1 MFKTQ
6 KNYNVKVW
14 SALIIVSIMGICIL
28 AWTRYQ
34 TNTITSSSKTSSSY
48 NKKSLQPSLDGS
60 EGVINGSNRY
70 SIVVGSTFNSTDENH
85 TSEPPTQTAWV
96 DPKGGGYYMGDGPF
110 DITDKNG
117 QHHLIDPVK
126 SGWTKTTYNNVKD
139 SYSDLQSSHS
149 R

>member
-1 MFKTQ
+1 MFNTK
-6 KNYNVKVW
+6 KNDHLKIW
-14 SALIIVSIMGICIL
+14 SALAIASIMGICIL
-28 AWTRYQ
+28 VWTCDQ
-34 TNTITSSSKTSSSY
+34 TNTITSSSKPSSSY
-48 NKKSLQPSLDGS
+48 NKKSLQSSSDSSQGI
-60 EGVINGSNRY
+60 INGSNRY
-70 SIVVGSTFNSTDENH
+70 SIVVGATYNSTDENH